1 MLLFGSSTAM
11 FEALDENTRM
21 AKVMYWRTCDTKG
34 MGKEQ
39 KAFIKRMR
47 TLYALEEPETTVDHR
62 LRLVKRNTEMI
73 SYVKKRVEECQK
85 G

>member
-1 MLLFGSSTAM
+1 
-11 FEALDENTRM
+11 
-21 AKVMYWRTCDTKG
+21 MYWRTCDTKG

-73 SYVKKRVEECQK
+73 AYVKKRVEECQK